1 MTDSQLLAYIDSDWP
16 DISDK
21 TGCIRWLTHKYHGIV
36 LAPGADLD
44 QLCCFWMRHE
54 HD

>member
-1 MTDSQLLAYIDSDWP
+1 MTDEQLMAFIEAEWP

-21 TGCIRWLTHKYHGIV
+21 WGCIRWLTGKRHPNKS
-36 LAPGADLD
+36 LD

>member
-1 MTDSQLLAYIDSDWP
+1 MTDEQLMVIEAEWP

-21 TGCIRWLTHKYHGIV
+21 WGCIRWITGKRH
-36 LAPGADLD
+36 PNRLD